1 MKGINRRQFLQLAGA
16 GSLAAATAGA
26 TAAIPVLP
34 TAPRL
39 TPTSKQGTFTFR
51 AVASLPSKPLPSYAS
66 YVLEGHVD
74 LRTHSGIMMK
84 TVFAGHPGAMSTVAL
99 PGLSRIIRITD
110 VQELGGTFHILGV
123 VDDRSQLQRG
133 ESRSFDLLIDPAQ
146 GLARTS
152 SLGSPMLL
160 QLEG

>member
-1 MKGINRRQFLQLAGA
+1 MKGINRRRFLQLAGA
-16 GSLAAATAGA
+16 GSLAAAGA
-26 TAAIPVLP
+26 TAGVTGLS
-34 TAPRL
+34 TANRL
-39 TPTSKQGTFTFR
+39 SATSKQGRFTFR
-51 AVASLPSKPLPSYAS
+51 AVTGLPSKPLPSYAS

-74 LRTHSGIMMK
+74 LTTRSGVMTK
-84 TVFAGHPGAMSTVAL
+84 TVFAGQPESMSTVAL

-110 VQELGGTFHILGV
+110 VQELGGTFRVLGV

-133 ESRSFDLLIDPAQ
+133 ESRNFDLLIDPAQ

-152 SLGSPMLL
+152 SSGSPVVL